1 MEHHRAVG
9 GGRGS
14 GSVRGL
20 GLVAAVTALA
30 VLGLAAC
37 STGSGGPG
45 SPTPTESGGRVPI
58 PQPGQEFRFVGRT
71 VPTPGNVLPL
81 ASGRSTYASLTA
93 EGLLVGAA
101 GSSGCYPV
109 PFEVRSTSPQQVR
122 VDFVDPARVTSD
134 TEAVRLPNDIICTRD
149 YTIKSYFFGGLAV
162 DRDLPVT
169 VELVV
174 HRDSTHG
181 GDLVETTTVGP

>member
-1 MEHHRAVG
+1 MMEHHRAVG

-37 STGSGGPG
+37 STGSGGSG

-122 VDFVDPARVTSD
+122 VDFVDPARVTS
-134 TEAVRLPNDIICTRD
+134 EVRAERLPKDVVCTRD
-149 YTIKSYFFGGLAV
+149 YTIKSYFLGGLAI
-162 DRDLPVT
+162 DREAPLT
-169 VELVV
+169 VELVI
-174 HRDSTHG
+174 HRDAALG
-181 GDLVETTTVGP
+181 GDVTEVSTI